1 MRLAFNAT
9 ALLSPLTGIGQ
20 YGYHLTGELL
30 NTPELKM
37 DLFYSAFWDDKRL
50 VSDRR
55 SFSRFGPLIRKY
67 LPYYHELSPLFRQY
81 KFTRQTKAVKY
92 DVYHE
97 PNYLPLRFKGPTVV
111 TVHDLSWIRYP
122 ETHPAERVNIMNRY
136 FEKALYQSSA
146 LITDAEFVRQEVI
159 DVFGVKPEKI
169 TAIPLGVE
177 PMFMPRN
184 AQETAQVL
192 SSHGLTHGKYFL
204 TVGTL
209 EPRKNLSLA
218 IRAYSELPQS
228 VRDQYPLVVIGMKG
242 WHSSEIERSISPL
255 VQAGYLRKLGYVPR
269 EDLAILMA
277 GATALIYPSIY
288 EGFGLPPLEAMACG
302 IPVICSN
309 VSTLPEVV
317 GDAGILIDPR
327 DETGLR
333 EHLHAITE
341 DKKLWVDLSTRARER
356 SLRFTWKNC
365 AQQTIEVYKSVCG

>member
-20 YGYHLTGELL
+20 YGYHLAGELL
-30 NTPELKM
+30 NTAGLQT
-37 DLFYSAFWDDKRL
+37 DFFYGTFWGDKRH
-50 VSDRR
+50 VAGHR
-55 SFSRFGPLIRKY
+55 SFSQAVPWARKY
-67 LPYYHELSPLFRQY
+67 TPYYTQISRLYRQY
-81 KFTRQTKAVKY
+81 VFTRQTKTVKY

-97 PNYLPLRFKGPTVV
+97 PNYLPLHFKGPTVV

-122 ETHPAERVNIMNRY
+122 ETHPVERVEMMNRY
-136 FEKALYQSSA
+136 FEKALSQSSA

-192 SSHGLTHGKYFL
+192 TSHGLAHGKYFL

-242 WHSSEIERSISPL
+242 WHSSEIERLILPL
-255 VQAGYLRKLGYVPR
+255 AQAGYLRQLGYVAR

-302 IPVICSN
+302 TPVICSN

-317 GDAGILIDPR
+317 GDAGILIDPS
-327 DETGLR
+327 DESALR
-333 EHLHAITE
+333 EHMQALVE
-341 DKKLWVDLSTRARER
+341 DKKLWSDLSIRARDR
-356 SLRFTWKNC
+356 SQRFTWNKC
-365 AQQTIEVYKSVCG
+365 AQQTVDVYKRVMI

>member
-30 NTPELKM
+30 NTPELQT
-37 DLFYSAFWDDKRL
+37 DLFYGAFWDDKRL
-50 VSDRR
+50 VSGRR
-55 SFSRFGPLIRKY
+55 SFSRFGPLVRKY
-67 LPYYHELSPLFRQY
+67 LPYYQQLSPLYRQY
-81 KFTRQTKAVKY
+81 KFTRQTKTVKY

-122 ETHPAERVNIMNRY
+122 ETHPVARVEMMNRY
-136 FEKALYQSSA
+136 FEKALSQANA

-184 AQETAQVL
+184 AQETAKVL
-192 SSHGLTHGKYFL
+192 TSHGLTHGKYFL

-209 EPRKNLSLA
+209 EPRKNLGLA
-218 IRAYSELPQS
+218 FRAYGELPLS
-228 VRDQYPLVVIGMKG
+228 VRNQYPLVVIGMKG
-242 WHSSEIERSISPL
+242 WHFSEIERSMLPL
-255 VQAGYLRKLGYVPR
+255 AQAGHIRQLGYVPR
-269 EDLAILMA
+269 EDLATLMA

-302 IPVICSN
+302 TPVICSN

-317 GDAGILIDPR
+317 GDAGILIDPS
-327 DETGLR
+327 DEAGLR

-341 DKKLWVDLSTRARER
+341 DKKLRADLSVRARER

-365 AQQTIEVYKSVCG
+365 AQQTIEVYKSVIA